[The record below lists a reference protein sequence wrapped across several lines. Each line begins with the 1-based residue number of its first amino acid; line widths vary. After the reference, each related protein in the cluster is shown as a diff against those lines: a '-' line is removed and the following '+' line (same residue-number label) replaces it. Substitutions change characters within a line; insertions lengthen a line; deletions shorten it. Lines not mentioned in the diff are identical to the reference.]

1 VIRNE
6 VRFQRVHH
14 GLTKGHEVVA
24 YGGIELGGTKCV
36 CAVGD
41 GSDDAWAGMV
51 IPTTEPQ
58 TTTQLAIDWFR
69 DVQQDSGSL
78 VSLGVAS
85 FGPLDLAVGT
95 IAQATPKVAWR
106 GWPVVEKFEQAL
118 GVRANLDTDV
128 NAAALAEQ
136 TWGAAQGCSDVLYVT
151 VGTGI
156 GVGAIVNGALVHG
169 RSHPEAGHMRF
180 PQHPADRQPG
190 APGQMWTGNC
200 PFHGTCWE
208 GLASGPARAQR
219 SALWAQALMEPPD
232 ALMLESEY
240 IALGLVNLTSTYR
253 PQRIILGG
261 GVMHEVGLMQS
272 VRRRTCELLDESY
285 FPEARQIEELVVAP
299 ALGDAAGVVGAV
311 LLAAELKPGYLRSRP
326 VGRLVT
332 QIGEAP
338 TGT

>member
-1 VIRNE
+1 MA
-6 VRFQRVHH
+6 
-14 GLTKGHEVVA
+14 A

-41 GSDDAWAGMV
+41 GSDDTWAGMV
-51 IPTTEPQ
+51 IPTTDPE
-58 TTTQLAIDWFR
+58 TTTQSAIDWFR
-69 DVQQDSGSL
+69 EVQEESGPL

-85 FGPLDLAVGT
+85 FGPLDLAIGA

-106 GWPVVEKFEQAL
+106 GWPVVAKFEQGL
-118 GVRANLDTDV
+118 GVRANIDTDV

-136 TWGAAQGCSDVLYVT
+136 AWGAAQGCSDVLYVT

-190 APGQMWTGNC
+190 SPGQMWTGNC

-219 SALWAQALMEPPD
+219 SAQWAQALEEPPD
-232 ALMLESEY
+232 ALVLESEY
-240 IALGLVNLTSTYR
+240 IALGLVNLISTFR
-253 PQRIILGG
+253 PQRIILSG
-261 GVMHEVGLMQS
+261 GVMHEAGLMRG
-272 VRRRTCELLDESY
+272 VRRRTRELLDESY
-285 FPEARQIEELVVAP
+285 FPEALEIDDLVVAP

-311 LLAAELKPGYLRSRP
+311 LLAAELRPGYLRSRP
-326 VGRLVT
+326 VGHLVT
-332 QIGEAP
+332 HIEQAL
-338 TGT
+338 TRT

>member
-1 VIRNE
+1 MAV
-6 VRFQRVHH
+6 
-14 GLTKGHEVVA
+14 

-41 GSDDAWAGMV
+41 GSDDAWAGTV
-51 IPTTEPQ
+51 IPTTDPQ

-85 FGPLDLAVGT
+85 FGPLDLAIGA

-118 GVRANLDTDV
+118 GVRAHIDTDV

-151 VGTGI
+151 IGTGI
-156 GVGAIVNGALVHG
+156 GVGAIVNGAMVHG

-190 APGQMWTGNC
+190 APEQMWTGNC

-232 ALMLESEY
+232 ALVLESEY
-240 IALGLVNLTSTYR
+240 IAFGLVNLISTYR
-253 PQRIILGG
+253 PQRIILSG
-261 GVMHEVGLMQS
+261 GVMHEVGLMQR
-272 VRRRTCELLDESY
+272 VRQRTCELLDESY
-285 FPEARQIEELVVAP
+285 FPEARQIEDLVVAA

-311 LLAAELKPGYLRSRP
+311 LLAAELSPGYLRSRP

-332 QIGEAP
+332 HIGEVL
-338 TGT
+338 TRT